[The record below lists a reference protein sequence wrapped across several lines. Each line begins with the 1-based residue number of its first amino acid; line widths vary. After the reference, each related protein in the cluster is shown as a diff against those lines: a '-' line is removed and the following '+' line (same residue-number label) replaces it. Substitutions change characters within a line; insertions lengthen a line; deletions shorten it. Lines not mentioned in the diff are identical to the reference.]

1 MTGGHR
7 GAGSMDQNLV
17 VRAQHGD
24 QRAFESLTIACH
36 PHLFRLAHGILGN
49 PQLAEDATQQAC
61 VDIWRDIRRLR
72 DPARFEGW
80 SYRILVRCC
89 YREAKRRP
97 RWLPEAA
104 IEPADE
110 PRTVDAIDAVLD
122 RDQLE
127 RGFQRLPVEQRAVIV
142 MHYLL
147 DMTLEQVAGTLDI
160 PTGTVYSRLSR
171 AMTAM
176 RAALESDARPVV
188 LSPVHREV
196 V

>member
-1 MTGGHR
+1 
-7 GAGSMDQNLV
+7 MDPDLV

-49 PQLAEDATQQAC
+49 PHLAEDATQQAC
-61 VDIWRDIRRLR
+61 LDIWRDIRRLR
-72 DPARFEGW
+72 DPERFEAW
-80 SYRILVRCC
+80 SYRIVVRCC
-89 YREAKRRP
+89 YRESKHRP
-97 RWLPEAA
+97 RWLSDAD
-104 IEPADE
+104 IQPADE
-110 PRTVDAIDAVLD
+110 PRVVDAAEVVLD

-171 AMTAM
+171 ALAAM
-176 RAALESDARPVV
+176 RAALESDARPVA
-188 LSPVHREV
+188 LSPIHREV